1 MFWLYFSIFIFSF
14 CKGSFQGLEKRSCGS
29 SLEKTM
35 SFTQDAHRSSS
46 PEPEIQKSALNP
58 PPELSVKVIPRSIQG
73 NFYHFRPLPPTS
85 NRAERTYK
93 YLEEDD
99 NYQVLSNVYDEEI
112 VDVVPVT
119 DVGFSF
125 IDVVINAKKFQ
136 FTQKNIELALAA
148 IQSHKIKDRN
158 LMFEHLQRIPLA
170 ISFEFEFLWPF
181 IDSPPTG
188 FGNVLITD
196 AKTDKVIG
204 RTNAVQLNYNRN
216 IEFNA
221 LRYLSASEIM
231 IEIYPGPTHDPES
244 TPIVSSIVDVKQIA
258 LKIYSVEIILQLE
271 WFVSK
276 SKQLE
281 QEGFTIL

>member
-1 MFWLYFSIFIFSF
+1 M
-14 CKGSFQGLEKRSCGS
+14 EKAR
-29 SLEKTM
+29 
-35 SFTQDAHRSSS
+35 SFTSDPLRSSS
-46 PEPEIQKSALNP
+46 LEPEIQKSALNP
-58 PPELSVKVIPRSIQG
+58 PPELLLKVIPRSIQA
-73 NFYHFRPLPPTS
+73 NFHHFRPLPLIS
-85 NRAERTYK
+85 NRDERTYK

-99 NYQVLSNVYDEEI
+99 NYQVLSNVYSEEI

-119 DVGFSF
+119 DVGLFF

-136 FTQKNIELALAA
+136 FTQKNVELALAA
-148 IQSHKIKDRN
+148 IQSYKIKDRN

-170 ISFEFEFLWPF
+170 ISFGFEFLWPF
-181 IDSPPTG
+181 IESPPTG

-196 AKTDKVIG
+196 FKNKKVIS
-204 RTNAVQLNYNRN
+204 RTNAVQLNYNRS
-216 IEFNA
+216 IEFNT
-221 LRYLSASEIM
+221 LHCQTASGIV

-244 TPIVSSIVDVKQIA
+244 WPIVSSVVDVKKIA

-281 QEGFTIL
+281 QEGFSIL